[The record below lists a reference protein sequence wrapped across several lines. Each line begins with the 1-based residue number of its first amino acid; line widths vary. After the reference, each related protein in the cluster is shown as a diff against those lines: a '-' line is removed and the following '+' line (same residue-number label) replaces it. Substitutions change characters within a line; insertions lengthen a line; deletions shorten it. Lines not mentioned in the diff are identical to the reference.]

1 MIRVQCQIAD
11 LWQRMAEKWVATD
24 CAYDLLK
31 QSKVAVAKSPREKRI
46 KTQHYKQKLPTR
58 KEKGKRRRAIK
69 SLAKVQNLCV

>member
-46 KTQHYKQKLPTR
+46 KTQHYKQKQPTR
-58 KEKGKRRRAIK
+58 KEKGGGP
-69 SLAKVQNLCV
+69 